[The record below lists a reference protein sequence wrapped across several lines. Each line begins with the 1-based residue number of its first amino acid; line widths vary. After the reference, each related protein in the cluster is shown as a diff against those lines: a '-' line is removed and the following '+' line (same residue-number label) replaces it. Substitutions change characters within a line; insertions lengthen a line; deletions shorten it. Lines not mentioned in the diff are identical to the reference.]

1 MTSPEQRLLQ
11 SHKLLQWSDSLLFLK
26 KTPPQLTRK
35 EHSCAQAHGKERKNI
50 SNTRYIVSNCLR
62 EYTFELNKM
71 RDFYK
76 FTRHTAAT
84 QLIDARVNAATNH
97 VLIVHRSASIRLNPL
112 TSQGNFSGK

>member
-11 SHKLLQWSDSLLFLK
+11 SHKLLQWSDSLLFFFQ
-26 KTPPQLTRK
+26 TPQLTPK

-50 SNTRYIVSNCLR
+50 SNTRYIVSNSLR
-62 EYTFELNKM
+62 EYTFELNKT

-84 QLIDARVNAATNH
+84 QLINARVNAATNH
-97 VLIVHRSASIRLNPL
+97 VLIVHRSASIHLNPL